1 MTDDT
6 PVSIEVTIGA
16 PVATVWQ
23 WLRDRE
29 RIGRWHGWLVD
40 GLDEE
45 IEYIYFEHAK
55 ESDQPYTLDLDNGDR
70 FTLTDDGGATTLRI
84 TRAPL
89 GSDPEWDA
97 YYDDIT
103 EGWLSFVQ
111 QLRFA
116 IERQPARPRRT
127 VFLATDEA
135 GPRPQDVLG
144 IGELRPG
151 ERVELASAP
160 TPVAGE
166 AWFAGQRQ
174 IGLTVDE
181 LGPGLLVMGER
192 PPLASRPDGGA
203 MAIVTTYD
211 LDDEQ
216 FAAVREAWSTW
227 WRASYPAAAEP
238 QS

>member
-1 MTDDT
+1 MTDDR

-45 IEYIYFEHAK
+45 IEYIYFDHAK
-55 ESDQPYTLDLDNGDR
+55 ESDQPYTLDLDYGDR
-70 FTLTDDGGATTLRI
+70 FTLTDHGGATTLRI

-89 GSDPEWDA
+89 GRDPEWDA

-111 QLRFA
+111 QLRYA
-116 IERQPARPRRT
+116 IERQPTRQRRT
-127 VFLATDEA
+127 VFLATDES

-144 IGELRPG
+144 IGEPHPG
-151 ERVELASAP
+151 KRVELASAP
-160 TPVAGE
+160 TPVVGE
-166 AWFAGQRQ
+166 AWFAGSARSAS
-174 IGLTVDE
+174 
-181 LGPGLLVMGER
+181 PSMGSAR
-192 PPLASRPDGGA
+192 ACLSWGNARRSPVGR
-203 MAIVTTYD
+203 T
-211 LDDEQ
+211 
-216 FAAVREAWSTW
+216 AAR
-227 WRASYPAAAEP
+227 WRS
-238 QS
+238 